1 MLDRSQLA
9 GTRDLPH
16 HWQTI
21 GNLMSGENGQ
31 LGPALTP
38 VERTEPAQPLTDG
51 WHNLLIYGDNL
62 SVLRGLLQHHALRGR
77 VRLVYIDPPFA
88 TNQDFIYQ
96 PERTATVSR
105 PRRGRIAY
113 GDRLTGQAYLNF
125 LRPRLELLRELLAD
139 DGSIYVHIDCKIG
152 HYVKVLMD
160 EIFGPEHFIN
170 DITRIKCNPKNF
182 ARRAYGNI
190 KDTILFYS
198 KTDRYIWNDPREP
211 MTEEDIERLFP
222 KVDAQGRRYTTTP
235 LHAPG
240 ETANGA
246 TGQSWRG
253 RTPPP
258 GRHWRYPP
266 EELDRLDQAGLI
278 EWSASGNPRKII
290 YAEEVRTRGKKR
302 QDVWVFKDPAYPCY
316 PTEKNLELLKTILA
330 ASSNPGDIVLDCFA
344 GSGTTL
350 LAAELLARRWIGVDS
365 SCAAI
370 RVARRRLRELGNISP
385 FRVLNTDEILFIE
398 NRD

>member
-1 MLDRSQLA
+1 
-9 GTRDLPH
+9 
-16 HWQTI
+16 
-21 GNLMSGENGQ
+21 MSGKDCQ
-31 LGPALTP
+31 LNSARTP
-38 VERTEPAQPLTDG
+38 VEGIEPGQLPVKG

-62 SVLRGLLQHHALRGR
+62 SVLRRLLQHDDFRGR

-88 TNQDFIYQ
+88 TNQDFTYR

-105 PRRGRIAY
+105 PRHGCVAY
-113 GDRLTGQAYLNF
+113 VDRLRGQAYLDF

-152 HYVKVLMD
+152 HYIKVLMD

-190 KDTILFYS
+190 KDSILFYS
-198 KTDRYIWNDPREP
+198 KTDCYIWNDPREP
-211 MTEEDIERLFP
+211 MMEEDIERLFP

-253 RTPPP
+253 RKPPP

-278 EWSASGNPRKII
+278 EWSASGNPRKMI
-290 YAEEVRTRGKKR
+290 YADEVRTRGKKR

-316 PTEKNLELLKTILA
+316 PTEKNLDLLKTIIA
-330 ASSNPGDIVLDCFA
+330 ASSNPGDIVLDCFV

-350 LAAELLARRWIGVDS
+350 VAAELLGRRWIGVDNS
-365 SCAAI
+365 RTAV
-370 RVARRRLRELGNISP
+370 RVARRRLSQLGKISP
-385 FRVLNTDEILFIE
+385 FRVRKADETVFTE
-398 NRD
+398 NPD